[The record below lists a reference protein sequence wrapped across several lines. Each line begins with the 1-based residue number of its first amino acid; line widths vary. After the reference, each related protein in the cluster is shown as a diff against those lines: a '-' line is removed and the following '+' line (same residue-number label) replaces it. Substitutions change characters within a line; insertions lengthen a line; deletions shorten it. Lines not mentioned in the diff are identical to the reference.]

1 MGGTLGRQS
10 RPLGGG
16 WRCAGKWLLASF
28 LLLTVGLQARY
39 KMAASK
45 LLDDVNSKK
54 DNIMNVA
61 RKKSVKLSQKKGVIL
76 SLLDI

>member
-10 RPLGGG
+10 GPLGGG
-16 WRCAGKWLLASF
+16 WRCGGKWLLASF
-28 LLLTVGLQARY
+28 LLLTVGLQSRY

-54 DNIMNVA
+54 DNSMKGASKKFIHERIVA
-61 RKKSVKLSQKKGVIL
+61 
-76 SLLDI
+76 